1 MSYETTTAVADA
13 SATRIGTVRTQ
24 TSRISQAV
32 TLVAVIVPPG
42 VVHGFSFSRETDGQ
56 VFTFAPRAMIEGDVP
71 ATGQALRDLF
81 AAPHVLAFEPGSAA
95 MRRITRSVA
104 RSAL

>member
-32 TLVAVIVPPG
+32 TLVAVIVPPIGLASAMGLLWG
-42 VVHGFSFSRETDGQ
+42 VAFHWIDL
-56 VFTFAPRAMIEGDVP
+56 A
-71 ATGQALRDLF
+71 LF
-81 AAPHVLAFEPGSAA
+81 AGFYLVCAFGTTIGLP
-95 MRRITRSVA
+95 
-104 RSAL
+104 